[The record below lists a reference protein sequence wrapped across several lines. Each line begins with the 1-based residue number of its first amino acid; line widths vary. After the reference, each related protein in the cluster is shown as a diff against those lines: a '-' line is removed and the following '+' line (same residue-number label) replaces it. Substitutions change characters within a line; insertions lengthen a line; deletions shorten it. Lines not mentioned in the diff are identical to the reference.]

1 MVLCFRITLP
11 LPAWGGRDARDPDK
25 SSPPRVDFKLE
36 IHQMH
41 VQTVYAP
48 DIIARGALAKS
59 EPEAVATGQK
69 FNCFCMVSELQ
80 ALSIKTF

>member
-1 MVLCFRITLP
+1 
-11 LPAWGGRDARDPDK
+11 
-25 SSPPRVDFKLE
+25 
-36 IHQMH
+36 MH